1 MFINF
6 FFLLLSIDFFWMRL
20 NFFDFR
26 DWEFGVVEGVGWVLG
41 GDIRDWIILVFGRR
55 SCFFF
60 GFLDWILKNIDIN
73 E

>member
-1 MFINF
+1 
-6 FFLLLSIDFFWMRL
+6 MRL

-60 GFLDWILKNIDIN
+60 GFLDWILKNIDMD